1 MKKNTLSQDDL
12 NKVFESDLGQQ
23 IDTFYVCNNLIFI
36 RIEEAYQ
43 QQLSSN
49 CEIDEYFAE
58 YSGKDKFPIARKF

>member
-12 NKVFESDLGQQ
+12 NKVFELQQ
-23 IDTFYVCNNLIFI
+23 IDTFYVCDNLIFI

-49 CEIDEYFAE
+49 YEIDEYFAE